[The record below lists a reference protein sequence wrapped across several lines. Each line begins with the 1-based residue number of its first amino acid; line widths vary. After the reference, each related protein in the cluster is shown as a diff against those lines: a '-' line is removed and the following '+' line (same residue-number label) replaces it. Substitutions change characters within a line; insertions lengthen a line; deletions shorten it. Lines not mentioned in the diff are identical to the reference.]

1 MNLEQA
7 REQIIS
13 YCRLGWQ
20 KGYLAA
26 MDGNISLR
34 LGADRLLVTPSGRSK
49 AILQTKDLVEV
60 DLEGRALMG
69 EAKPSTELALHVAV
83 YKIRPETNAVVHAHP
98 PISGAFSLVEREL
111 DLSGI
116 PEALMHLGRVPIVPY
131 AKPGGTELAEE
142 VSPYLHDCQ
151 ALLLS
156 HHGTLSF
163 SKDLET
169 AWAYTE
175 KVENA
180 AHILWVAESLG
191 GAKSLPLEAQQQLL
205 EMGGH
210 DIDTG
215 NDALLTLDRR
225 IETKHLPITNEFL
238 TEKRWQDKRGEAHL
252 IVDDRS
258 LCRVCYLTLEP
269 GAGYRGG
276 HSHKHKHEGFY
287 VVKGRA
293 LVELVCSTT
302 GERLSLEQEPGD
314 RLWLPPGVA
323 HRIFA
328 PGPDKLEFIEFT
340 DRPYDAEDDDPFN
353 F

>member
-1 MNLEQA
+1 VNQEQA

-13 YCRLGWQ
+13 FCRLGWQ

-26 MDGNISLR
+26 MDGNISVR

-49 AILQTKDLVEV
+49 AMLQTSDLVEV
-60 DLEGRALMG
+60 DLEGRALG
-69 EAKPSTELALHVAV
+69 NEAKPSTELALHLAV
-83 YKIRPETNAVVHAHP
+83 YKTRPEANAVVHAHP
-98 PISGAFSLVEREL
+98 PLSGAFSLAEREL

-116 PEALMHLGRVPIVPY
+116 PEALLHLGHVPIVPY

-142 VSPYLHDCQ
+142 VTPYLHDCQ

-156 HHGTLSF
+156 HHGTLTF

-175 KVENA
+175 KLENA
-180 AHILWVAESLG
+180 AHLLWATESLG

-210 DIDTG
+210 ATDAA
-215 NDALLTLDRR
+215 NNALLSLDRR
-225 IETKHLPITNEFL
+225 IEAKHLPITHEFS

-252 IVDDRS
+252 IINDRP
-258 LCRVCYLTLEP
+258 LCRLCFLTLEP

-276 HSHKHKHEGFY
+276 HFHRRKNEGFY
-287 VVKGRA
+287 VVQGHA
-293 LVELVCSTT
+293 LVELACSVT

-340 DRPYDAEDDDPFN
+340 DHPYDAADDVPFN

>member
-1 MNLEQA
+1 VNQEQA

-13 YCRLGWQ
+13 FCRLGWQ

-49 AILQTKDLVEV
+49 AMLQATDLVEV
-60 DLEGRALMG
+60 DLEGRAVDKK
-69 EAKPSTELALHVAV
+69 AKPSTELALHLAV
-83 YKIRPETNAVVHAHP
+83 YKSRPEAKAVVHAHP
-98 PISGAFSLVEREL
+98 PLSGAFSLAEREL

-131 AKPGGTELAEE
+131 VKPGGPELAKEAI
-142 VSPYLHDCQ
+142 PYLHDGN

-156 HHGTLSF
+156 HHGTLTF
-163 SKDLET
+163 GKDLET

-175 KVENA
+175 KLENA
-180 AHILWVAESLG
+180 AHLLWAAESLS
-191 GAKSLPLEAQQQLL
+191 GAKPLPVEAQQQLL

-210 DIDTG
+210 AIDSS
-215 NDALLTLDRR
+215 NNALLALDRR
-225 IETKHLPITNEFL
+225 IETKHLPVTNEFL

-252 IVDDRS
+252 IIDDRP

-276 HSHKHKHEGFY
+276 HLHNNKHEGFY

-293 LVELVCSTT
+293 LVELACRTT

-314 RLWLPPGVA
+314 RLVLPPGVA

-340 DRPYDAEDDDPFN
+340 DRPYDAADDVPFN